1 MIEIRGKKHLAT
13 YIITSI
19 TILGHITKT
28 SYISIWEAKHSY
40 DPVEKLVIYEF
51 TFTKQKITWSIS
63 IRKKCNY

>member
-19 TILGHITKT
+19 TILGHITKI
-28 SYISIWEAKHSY
+28 SYISIWEAKHAY
-40 DPVEKLVIYEF
+40 DPIEKQVIYKF

-63 IRKKCNY
+63 IRKM